1 MERQYT
7 VAMTITVDDEDIMK
21 GQTVDDMVL
30 ESLEDAPFQV
40 DTITVS

>member
-7 VAMTITVDDEDIMK
+7 VAMTITVDDENIMN